1 MDLRIRGGSSVDA
14 TGSPALAGDVEIEA
28 GRIVGVAEASTE
40 SWCETIGDVPGGGTR
55 IVQRAMGIE
64 RVLVDDGT
72 HNDTRAGPPLARG

>member
-1 MDLRIRGGSSVDA
+1 MDLRIRGGASVDA
-14 TGSPALAGDVEIEA
+14 TGAPALAGDVEIEA
-28 GRIVGVAEASTE
+28 G
-40 SWCETIGDVPGGGTR
+40 R